1 MSSQQERTKALNK
14 LSAQLEALSSID
26 ILYARLETLSLI
38 SSSNILLPA
47 GAQEHY
53 PQIIEEAY
61 AAYNRV
67 ETILAELHQE
77 LEYYHQRLQES
88 REQQSKEQYT

>member
-1 MSSQQERTKALNK
+1 MSSQQERTKALNR

-38 SSSNILLPA
+38 SSSDILLPT

-53 PQIIEEAY
+53 RQIIEEAY
-61 AAYNRV
+61 DAYNRV

-77 LEYYHQRLQES
+77 LEYHQRLQVS
-88 REQQSKEQYT
+88 RGQQSKEQCT